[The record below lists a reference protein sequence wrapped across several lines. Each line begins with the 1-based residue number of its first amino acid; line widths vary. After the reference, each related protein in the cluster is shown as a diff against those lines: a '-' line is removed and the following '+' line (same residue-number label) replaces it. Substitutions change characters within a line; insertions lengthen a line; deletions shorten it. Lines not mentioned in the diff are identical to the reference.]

1 MNKTI
6 KDIKAQIAL
15 ITGNDEVKKNL
26 MNEVSILERIE
37 DKYDSERKE
46 LHLELYGYVSDKKI
60 KEVFKKDFIACK
72 SNDSISN
79 LYNKYIPYIWF
90 NRTLNTS
97 LKKHSELRKII
108 KEESNRIKESKEIGK
123 VIKERNA
130 KKSDHALKNVFSLGQ
145 KDVDIYKFRQS
156 KTDLR
161 VTAQRENNTVESD
174 FKTKDIKELVTK
186 LKDLVDNFD
195 KRLEEK
201 VIPKA
206 SSAKVNIIK
215 AYYLSFLLGLTT
227 GRRQIEL
234 LKDFSIVTKRGK
246 VEFHELAKKNYNDD
260 GKEILEGTVNFISV
274 KDAQKYLKMLR
285 KELPTDGMT
294 NEEIN
299 KKYNAM
305 FNKAFRDRLVNNP
318 TLNIKSDKKPLF
330 NDSLDANGKRKAPNF
345 HKMRSAYAL
354 TVYKMECEKNKG
366 KVIDRIEVMAKALN
380 QVYRKNNAEHYDKAL

>member
-15 ITGNDEVKKNL
+15 ITGNDEVKENL

-60 KEVFKKDFIACK
+60 KEVFTKDFRACK
-72 SNDSISN
+72 NDDSISN

-108 KEESNRIKESKEIGK
+108 KEENT
-123 VIKERNA
+123 
-130 KKSDHALKNVFSLGQ
+130 KKSDHALNNTFSLGQ

-174 FKTKDIKELVTK
+174 FKTKDVKELVIK

-195 KRLEEK
+195 KRLQEK

-330 NDSLDANGKRKAPNF
+330 NDSLDANGKIKAPNF